1 MYYILF
7 MGSIVCFKGRNLTM
21 DYWVFMDTTRFL
33 PNCFSENQHNIHP
46 VHFPRYSWQCL
57 CLYHMQAEYYRLP
70 ELVKVLK
77 QTSGHKVLAPISSSN
92 SLNKSLSGTE
102 LCDRGGTITVGYR
115 GTFAFGRDGL
125 ADVKFRKIVRLL
137 VCGKVWMIQVCLDQ
151 VRSVLPAL
159 ELPLLD
165 CSHRHR
171 CVNGWGGGG
180 TPNTAN

>member
-1 MYYILF
+1 MYSWTPHDSF
-7 MGSIVCFKGRNLTM
+7 LT
-21 DYWVFMDTTRFL
+21 V
-33 PNCFSENQHNIHP
+33 FSENQHIIHP

-137 VCGKVWMIQVCLDQ
+137 VCGKVWMI
-151 VRSVLPAL
+151 RSVARSSLIHFTCIGVASPRL
-159 ELPLLD
+159 
-165 CSHRHR
+165 C
-171 CVNGWGGGG
+171 
-180 TPNTAN
+180 TAASWTVEGEQHQCRQIGSNMI

>member
-1 MYYILF
+1 

-21 DYWVFMDTTRFL
+21 DYCVFMDTTRFL
-33 PNCFSENQHNIHP
+33 PYCFSENQHNNHIHP

-92 SLNKSLSGTE
+92 SLSKSLSGTE

-137 VCGKVWMIQVCLDQ
+137 VCGKVWMI
-151 VRSVLPAL
+151 RSVARSSLIHFACIGVASPRL
-159 ELPLLD
+159 
-165 CSHRHR
+165 C
-171 CVNGWGGGG
+171 
-180 TPNTAN
+180 TAASWTVKGEQHQCRQIGSNMI